1 MTLKEKENLISQF
14 IVFLNNIPS
23 DNEAQIPVATNV
35 ERVELLTVKEC
46 AEEVNGLSE
55 HTVRQLVAQG
65 KLAHI
70 RSGAGKRGK
79 ILIPKAA
86 LLEYF
91 GGQHEHI

>member
-14 IVFLNNIPS
+14 IVFVNNIPAEC
-23 DNEAQIPVATNV
+23 DTQIPAVAQN

-46 AEEVNGLSE
+46 VKEISGLSE
-55 HTVRQLVAQG
+55 CTVRQLVAQG
-65 KLAHI
+65 KLPHI

-91 GGQHEHI
+91 GG

>member
-14 IVFLNNIPS
+14 IVFINNIPS
-23 DNEAQIPVATNV
+23 ETDTQIPASAQN
-35 ERVELLTVKEC
+35 ERLELLTVKEC
-46 AEEVNGLSE
+46 AETVGGLSE
-55 HTVRQLVAQG
+55 CTVRQLVAQG
-65 KLAHI
+65 RLPYI

-91 GGQHEHI
+91 GG

>member
-14 IVFLNNIPS
+14 IVFINNIPAEC
-23 DNEAQIPVATNV
+23 DTQIPAAAQNDK
-35 ERVELLTVKEC
+35 VELLTVKEC
-46 AEEVNGLSE
+46 AKEINGLSE
-55 HTVRQLVAQG
+55 CTVRQLVVQG
-65 KLAHI
+65 KLPHI

-91 GGQHEHI
+91 GG

>member
-14 IVFLNNIPS
+14 IVFVNNIPAEC
-23 DNEAQIPVATNV
+23 DTQIPAVAQN

-46 AEEVNGLSE
+46 AKEISGLSE
-55 HTVRQLVAQG
+55 CTVRQLAAQG
-65 KLAHI
+65 KLPHI

-79 ILIPKAA
+79 ILIPKSA

-91 GGQHEHI
+91 GG

>member
-14 IVFLNNIPS
+14 IVFINNIPS
-23 DNEAQIPVATNV
+23 ETDTQIPAIAQN
-35 ERVELLTVKEC
+35 ERLELLTVKEC
-46 AEEVNGLSE
+46 AEAVGGLSE
-55 HTVRQLVAQG
+55 CTVRQLVAQG
-65 KLAHI
+65 RLPHI

-91 GGQHEHI
+91 GG

>member
-14 IVFLNNIPS
+14 IVFINNIPS
-23 DNEAQIPVATNV
+23 ETDTQIPAIAQN
-35 ERVELLTVKEC
+35 ERLELLTVKEC
-46 AEEVNGLSE
+46 AETVGGLSE
-55 HTVRQLVAQG
+55 CTVRQLVAQG
-65 KLAHI
+65 RLPHI

-91 GGQHEHI
+91 GG

>member
-14 IVFLNNIPS
+14 IVFVNNIPTEC
-23 DNEAQIPVATNV
+23 DTQIPAVAQN

-46 AEEVNGLSE
+46 AKEISGLSE
-55 HTVRQLVAQG
+55 HTVRQLAAQG
-65 KLAHI
+65 KLPHI

-79 ILIPKAA
+79 ILIPKSA

-91 GGQHEHI
+91 GG